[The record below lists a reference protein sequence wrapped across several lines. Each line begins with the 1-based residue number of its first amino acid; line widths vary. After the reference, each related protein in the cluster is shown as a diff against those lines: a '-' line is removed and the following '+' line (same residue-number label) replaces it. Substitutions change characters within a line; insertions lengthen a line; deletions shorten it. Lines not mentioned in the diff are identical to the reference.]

1 MSGDRE
7 PAHDLRAEQGVIG
20 ALLLNPDV
28 FSKLE
33 GLRADHFYHPTNELL
48 FTCIQGMYAE
58 AVPID
63 AMTVF
68 DRLRRSKDLRKSG
81 GAPYLQTC
89 MEHCN
94 VPGNVGY
101 YAQIVTEQWKIR
113 TVNSLGQRFQALHDD
128 PGEIPEALEAARS
141 FLDQLDDMQ
150 EVYSLGFRD
159 LYDQWSTAQE
169 DDRPFLPTPW
179 MNVNDQ
185 LGGGYQSQRLYVTGA
200 RPGCGKT
207 IFGTQVSWHIA
218 KQGYET
224 LVFSLELSKDDLMG
238 RLAACGTETPY
249 KPIFRRKMDPS
260 QQEKIS
266 RWAAENAEIRFTID
280 DEPDLTIEEIAQRCR
295 VHKQRFG
302 LDFVFIDY
310 LQLVKSAKRFDSRVL
325 EVDYI
330 ATMARSIA
338 RRLDCAVLVA
348 AQLNRSLEQHNGK
361 PRLPNKSDF
370 RESGGIEQTA
380 DVAVILS
387 RPPTSHGDDE
397 DQGVPLMNACFVKN
411 RQGPED
417 VVVLAER
424 FDQMRFAA

>member
-20 ALLLNPDV
+20 ALLLNPAV
-28 FSKLE
+28 FSKIE
-33 GLRADHFYHPTNELL
+33 GLKAEHFYRPANELL
-48 FTCIQGMYAE
+48 FSCIQSMYAE
-58 AVPID
+58 DVPID

-68 DRLRRSKDLRKSG
+68 DRLRKNKDLRESG

-89 MEHCN
+89 MENCN
-94 VPGNVGY
+94 VPGNVDY

-113 TVNSLGQRFQALHDD
+113 TVNSLGQRFQHLHDD
-128 PGEIPEALEAARS
+128 PGEIPEALEAART
-141 FLDQLDDMQ
+141 FLDDLDSMQ
-150 EVYSLGFRD
+150 EVHSLGFRD
-159 LYDQWSTAQE
+159 LYEQWSTAQE
-169 DDRPFLPTPW
+169 DDRPFLATPW
-179 MNVNDQ
+179 LVINEQ
-185 LGGGYQSQRLYVTGA
+185 LGGGYQYQRLYVTGA

-207 IFGTQVSWHIA
+207 IFGTQAAWHIA

-238 RLAACGTETPY
+238 RLAACGTQTEY
-249 KPIFRRKMDPS
+249 RPIFQRKVGTA
-260 QQEKIS
+260 QQERIN
-266 RWAAENAEIRFTID
+266 RWAAENADIRFTVD

-295 VHKQRFG
+295 VHHQRHG

-310 LQLVKSAKRFDSRVL
+310 LQLVNSSKRFDSRAL
-325 EVDYI
+325 EVDHV
-330 ATMARSIA
+330 ARMCRSIA
-338 RRLDCAVLVA
+338 RKLDCAVLVA
-348 AQLNRSLEQHNGK
+348 AQLNRNLEQNNGK
-361 PRLPNKSDF
+361 PRMPNKSDF

-380 DVAVILS
+380 DVALILA

-417 VVVLAER
+417 VVILAER
-424 FDQMRFAA
+424 FNEMRFAG

>member
-20 ALLLNPDV
+20 ALLLNPAV
-28 FSKLE
+28 FSKIE
-33 GLRADHFYHPTNELL
+33 GLKAEHFYRPANELL
-48 FTCIQGMYAE
+48 FSCIQSMYAE
-58 AVPID
+58 DVPID

-68 DRLRRSKDLRKSG
+68 DRLRKNKDLRESG

-89 MEHCN
+89 MENCN
-94 VPGNVGY
+94 VPGNVDY

-113 TVNSLGQRFQALHDD
+113 TVNNLGQRFQHLHDD
-128 PGEIPEALEAARS
+128 PGEIPEALEAARV
-141 FLDQLDDMQ
+141 FLDELDGMQ
-150 EVYSLGFRD
+150 EVHSLGFRD
-159 LYDQWSTAQE
+159 LFDEWSSAQE
-169 DDRPFLPTPW
+169 DDRPFLPSPW
-179 MNVNDQ
+179 RNVNDQ

-207 IFGTQVSWHIA
+207 IFGTQASWYIA
-218 KQGYET
+218 THGYKT
-224 LVFSLELSKDDLMG
+224 LVFSLELSRQDLMG
-238 RLAACGTETPY
+238 RLAACGTETAY
-249 KPIFRRKMDPS
+249 KPIFQRKLEPW
-260 QQEKIS
+260 QQEKVS
-266 RWAAENAEIRFTID
+266 LWAANNAEIPFTVD

-295 VHKQRFG
+295 VHKQRYG

-348 AQLNRSLEQHNGK
+348 AQLNRSLEQQNGK

-387 RPPTSHGDDE
+387 RPPTSHGDGE
-397 DQGVPLMNACFVKN
+397 DQGLPLMNACFVKN

-417 VVVLAER
+417 VVILTER

>member
-68 DRLRRSKDLRKSG
+68 DRLRRSNDLRKSG

-113 TVNSLGQRFQALHDD
+113 TVNSLGQRFQQLHDD

-169 DDRPFLPTPW
+169 DDRPFLATPW
-179 MNVNDQ
+179 LNVNDQ

-238 RLAACGTETPY
+238 RLAACGTETAY
-249 KPIFRRKMDPS
+249 TPIFRRKMDPS

-266 RWAAENAEIRFTID
+266 RWAADNAEIRFTID

-295 VHKQRFG
+295 VHKQRYG

-338 RRLDCAVLVA
+338 RRMDCAVLVA
-348 AQLNRSLEQHNGK
+348 AQLNRSLEQTNGK
-361 PRLPNKSDF
+361 PRMPNKSDF

-380 DVAVILS
+380 DVAVILA
-387 RPPTSHGDDE
+387 RPPASTGDGE
-397 DQGVPLMNACFVKN
+397 DQSVPLMNACFVKN

-417 VVVLAER
+417 VVILAER